1 MKAMIFAAGLGTRL
15 RPLTDTMPKA
25 LIPVAGTPM
34 LQRVILRMI
43 AAGFDDIT
51 INVHHFASMIV
62 NFLRRNNNFG
72 ISIHISD
79 ESDLLLDT
87 GGGILHARQWL
98 DGTEPILVH
107 NADILTDLDLSGI
120 YRHHID
126 SHADAT
132 LLVDRRNTSRY
143 LLFDSN
149 NRLCGWTNTATGE
162 FRPDGFRYDSQLHT
176 PLAFGGVHVISP
188 SIFLSLAEFS
198 DNPVF
203 SIIPYYL
210 SAADSKRIIGYTPT
224 TPYSWH
230 DIGKPSSLAAANA
243 SLQ

>member
-15 RPLTDTMPKA
+15 RPLTDSMPKA
-25 LIPVAGTPM
+25 LIPVAGIPM
-34 LQRVILRMI
+34 LERVIRHMI
-43 AAGFDDIT
+43 DAGFTDIT
-51 INVHHFASMIV
+51 INVHHFAPMIV
-62 NFLRRNNNFG
+62 EFLRRNNNFG

-98 DGTEPILVH
+98 DGSEPILVH
-107 NADILTDLDLSGI
+107 NADILTDLDLADI

-126 SHADAT
+126 SKADAT
-132 LLVDRRNTSRY
+132 LLVDHRNTSRY
-143 LLFDSN
+143 LLFDSD

-162 FRPDGFRYDSQLHT
+162 VRPDGFTYDHALHS

-188 SIFLSLAEFS
+188 TLFPSLASFS
-198 DNPVF
+198 TNPIF

-210 SAADSKRIIGYTPT
+210 SIANNMLIKGYTPSA
-224 TPYSWH
+224 PYSWH
-230 DIGKPSSLAAANA
+230 DIGKPASLEAANA
-243 SLQ
+243 SLK